1 MNGST
6 SAWTV
11 AFDPMIPWP
20 WLAFAGA
27 IVLTLTIY
35 GIWRGQR
42 GSFMRGLTGAFLLL
56 FLAQPLLVE
65 ENRDP
70 VDDIAVVV
78 VDDSDSQS
86 LKNRPALRDGA
97 VAAIQQRLDQFANLE
112 TRIVYSSTDNGLD
125 TNLGTQLFRT
135 LDDALVDVDPKRLAG
150 TILITDGQ
158 VHDVPETG
166 DTGAVTRLPGDMPI
180 HGMLTGKRDEI
191 DRKISIVQ
199 VPRFG
204 IVGES
209 FSLTLRVDDMGR
221 PEDEA
226 LNTIAPVTVKVD
238 GEVVYRNRVFVNRD
252 HEIRD
257 VLELSHGGEN
267 VIEVDVDEVPGELTP
282 MNNRAAAL
290 INGIRD
296 RLRVLLVSGE
306 PHAGERV
313 WRNLLKSDPSVDL
326 VHFTI
331 LRPPEKQDGTP
342 IGELS
347 LIAFPTRQLFSI
359 KLYEFDLIIFDRY
372 RRRGVLPLL
381 YLNNIAEFVERGGAL
396 LTAAGPPFATPYS
409 LYRTPLSSVL
419 PARPTG
425 DVISRGYRPQVTELG
440 HRHPVT
446 APLDPVVADQETH
459 TAPEW
464 GKWFRLIDTEP
475 VAGHTVMSGADDKP
489 LLVLDRV
496 GEGRV
501 AQLMSD
507 HAWLWAR
514 GYDGGGPQA
523 ELLRRLAHWLMKEP
537 DLEEETLMGEAARGE
552 MRITRRTMKDQVE
565 PVTIRAPSGDETVVT
580 LSETRG
586 GLWDGTAP
594 VSELGL
600 HHLSDGERSVAVVV
614 GPLNPKEFE
623 DVRATENKLAPLVA
637 QSGGGLHW
645 LAPDTGKANDLKLP
659 TIRRLSS
666 QRTMSGRNWIG
677 LRQNNQYAVR
687 SSHHINLIAAPL
699 ALLILSVLALTAW
712 YREGR
717 S

>member
-1 MNGST
+1 MNGSI

-20 WLAFAGA
+20 WLACAGA
-27 IVLTLTIY
+27 IVLILTIY
-35 GIWRGQR
+35 GVWRGQR
-42 GSFMRGLTGAFLLL
+42 GSALRGLTGAFLLL

-86 LKNRPALRDGA
+86 LKDRPALRDDA
-97 VAAIQQRLDQFANLE
+97 VAAVQQRLDQLPNLE
-112 TRIVYSSTDNGLD
+112 TRVVHSSAEKGLD
-125 TNLGTQLFRT
+125 ANLGTRLFRT
-135 LDDALVDVDPKRLAG
+135 LDDALVDVDPERLAG
-150 TILITDGQ
+150 AILITDGQ
-158 VHDVPETG
+158 VHDVPGTDDDGVTG
-166 DTGAVTRLPGDMPI
+166 VPGDMPI
-180 HGMLTGKRDEI
+180 HGLLTGKRDEI

-209 FSLTLRVDDMGR
+209 FSLTIRVDDMGR

-226 LNTIAPVTVKVD
+226 LNTIAPVTVRVD
-238 GEVVYRNRVFVNRD
+238 GEVVYRNRIFVNRD
-252 HEIRD
+252 HEIHD

-267 VIEVDVDEVPGELTP
+267 VIEVDVDEMPGELTLL
-282 MNNRAAAL
+282 NNRTAAL

-425 DVISRGYRPQVTELG
+425 DVISRGFRPQVTELG

-446 APLDPVVADQETH
+446 APLDPVIPGEETH
-459 TAPEW
+459 DTPEW
-464 GKWFRLIDTEP
+464 GKWFRLIDSTP
-475 VAGHTVMSGADDKP
+475 IAGHVVMSGADDKP

-537 DLEEETLMGEAARGE
+537 DLEEETLMGDAARGE
-552 MRITRRTMKDQVE
+552 MHITRRTMKDQVE
-565 PVTIRAPSGDETVVT
+565 PVTMRAPSGAETSVT

-586 GLWDGTAP
+586 GLWEGTTP

-600 HHLSDGERSVAVVV
+600 HHLSDGERSVAVIV

-623 DVRATENKLAPLVA
+623 DVRATEDKLAPVVA
-637 QSGGGLHW
+637 QSGGGMHW
-645 LAPDTGKANDLKLP
+645 LASETGRAGDLKLP
-659 TIRRLSS
+659 SIRRLSS

-677 LRQNNQYAVR
+677 LRQNNQYVVR
-687 SSHHINLIAAPL
+687 SAHNINLIAAPL
-699 ALLILSVLALTAW
+699 ALLILSVLVLAAW